1 MPAAVATRTARAVTV
16 IPAKKNQIPLNVLSN
31 PARKRVAAY
40 ARVSTN
46 NEEQL
51 TSYEAQVDYYT
62 RYIQERE
69 DWDFVRVYTDE
80 GISAT
85 NTRKREGFN
94 KMVADALAG
103 KIDLI
108 ITKSISRFA
117 RNTVDTLT
125 TVRKLK
131 EKGIEVFFEKENIHT
146 LDGKGEL
153 LITIMSSLAQEE
165 SRSISEN
172 VTWGQR
178 KRFADGKVSLPYKR
192 FLGYEKGPDGFPQI
206 VEEEAIIVRLIYRL
220 FLYGKSPSAI
230 AIYLT
235 DEGIPTPGGKAKWR
249 PNAVES
255 ILTNE
260 KYKGDA
266 RLQKKFTVDFLTKKQ
281 KVNEGEVPQ
290 YYVTN
295 SHPAI
300 ISTEIFDLV
309 QYEFKRRKADGR
321 WTSSTHPFSGK
332 IFCGDCGG
340 QYGSKVW
347 DSNNEYR
354 RVIWRCNDKYK
365 DKIRKACCHTPHLTE
380 DEIKAAFLAAFNGI
394 LHDRAEIMAAYGE
407 VMEALTDTADLDAE
421 RERLEQETEVV
432 MGLIRAIIEENARKA
447 QDQEEYQRKY
457 TGYCERFEA
466 ARNRLAEIQ
475 DACLERTAKRV
486 KIQMF
491 MEEIERRD
499 GLVDGFDEELWYST
513 ADSVT
518 VYEDKKM
525 TFTFRDGRRVD
536 IDSKMW
542 RAA

>member
-1 MPAAVATRTARAVTV
+1 MPAVKAPRVTV
-16 IPAKKNQIPLNVLSN
+16 IPAKKDQLPINVLSGE
-31 PARKRVAAY
+31 AIKRLRVAAY

-62 RYIQERE
+62 RYIQSKEE
-69 DWDFVRVYTDE
+69 WEFVAVYTDE

-85 NTRKREGFN
+85 NTKKREGFN
-94 KMVADALAG
+94 RMVADALAG

-178 KRFADGKVSLPYKR
+178 KRFADGKVSLPYGR
-192 FLGYEKGPDGFPQI
+192 FLGYKRGDNGLPEIIEKEAQI
-206 VEEEAIIVRLIYRL
+206 VQLIFRL

-230 AIYLT
+230 AAYLT
-235 DEGIPTPGGKAKWR
+235 GEGIPTPGGKTIWR
-249 PNAVES
+249 SKTVES

-266 RLQKKFTVDFLTKKQ
+266 RLQKKFTVDFLSKKV

-290 YYVTN
+290 YYVEN

-300 ISTEIFDLV
+300 IPPEVFDLV
-309 QYEFKRRKADGR
+309 QYEWKQRKTDGH
-321 WTSSTHPFSGK
+321 WTSSAHPFSGK
-332 IFCGDCGG
+332 IFCGECGG
-340 QYGSKVW
+340 QYGSKIW
-347 DSNNEYR
+347 DSNTEYR
-354 RVIWRCNDKYK
+354 RLIWQCNNKYK
-365 DKIRKACCHTPHLTE
+365 GGHCHTPHLTE
-380 DEIKAAFLAAFNGI
+380 AEIKAAFLSAFNAI
-394 LHDRAEIMAAYGE
+394 LHDRAEIMAAYNE
-407 VMEALTDTADLDAE
+407 VIEALNDTSDLDAE
-421 RERLEQETEVV
+421 RGELQNEADVVTE
-432 MGLIRAIIEENARKA
+432 LIKKAILKMRIRRRIRKNTSA
-447 QDQEEYQRKY
+447 NMKLIAPALKRPR
-457 TGYCERFEA
+457 TGWQKSRTSA
-466 ARNRLAEIQ
+466 WSAMPRRSKSR
-475 DACLERTAKRV
+475 CLWSAWASMP
-486 KIQMF
+486 I
-491 MEEIERRD
+491 
-499 GLVDGFDEELWYST
+499 W
-513 ADSVT
+513 
-518 VYEDKKM
+518 
-525 TFTFRDGRRVD
+525 
-536 IDSKMW
+536 
-542 RAA
+542 

>member
-1 MPAAVATRTARAVTV
+1 MPAVKVPKVTI
-16 IPAKKNQIPLNVLSN
+16 IPAKKDQLPINVLSN
-31 PARKRVAAY
+31 EAIKRLRVAAY

-62 RYIQERE
+62 RYIQSKEE
-69 DWDFVRVYTDE
+69 WEFVAVYTDE

-85 NTRKREGFN
+85 NTKKREGFN
-94 KMVADALAG
+94 RMVADALAG

-131 EKGIEVFFEKENIHT
+131 ERGIEVFFEKENIHT

-178 KRFADGKVSLPYKR
+178 KRFADGKVSLPYGR
-192 FLGYEKGPDGFPQI
+192 FLGYRRGENGLPEIIEKEAQI
-206 VEEEAIIVRLIYRL
+206 VQLIFRL
-220 FLYGKSPSAI
+220 FLYRKAPSAI
-230 AIYLT
+230 AAYLT
-235 DEGIPTPGGKAKWR
+235 SEGIPTPGGKTIWR
-249 PNAVES
+249 SKTVES

-266 RLQKKFTVDFLTKKQ
+266 RLQKKFTVDFLSKKV

-290 YYVTN
+290 YYVEN

-300 ISTEIFDLV
+300 IAPEVFDLV
-309 QYEFKRRKADGR
+309 QYEWKQRKADGH
-321 WTSSTHPFSGK
+321 WTSSAHPFSGK
-332 IFCGDCGG
+332 VFCGECGG

-347 DSNNEYR
+347 DSNTEYR
-354 RVIWRCNDKYK
+354 RLIWQCNNKYK
-365 DKIRKACCHTPHLTE
+365 GGHCHTPHLTE
-380 DEIKAAFLAAFNGI
+380 SEIKAAFLSAFNAI
-394 LHDRAEIMAAYGE
+394 LNERSEILAAYNE
-407 VMEALTDTADLDAE
+407 VIEALTDTSDLDTE
-421 RERLEQETEVV
+421 RGELQNEADVVTE
-432 MGLIRAIIEENARKA
+432 LIKKAISENAHKA
-447 QDQEEYQRKY
+447 QDQEEYQHKY
-457 TGYCERFEA
+457 EGYCARFEK
-466 ARNRLAEIQ
+466 ARNRLAEIE
-475 DACLERTAKRV
+475 DICLERNAKKV

-491 MEEIERRD
+491 MERMGQYA
-499 GLVDGFDEELWYST
+499 GLVTEFDEELWYST
-513 ADSVT
+513 VDMVT
-518 VYEDKKM
+518 VFENKRM
-525 TFTFRDGRRVD
+525 VFTFRDGTQVT
-536 IDSKMW
+536 IKKEAW
-542 RAA
+542 QAA